1 MRSTRRQASG
11 AFGRIGT
18 KSSVSYGSRLS
29 ASFETK
35 EEPMNEYQGSR
46 LRLVAMSLTPEE
58 AALIVRWGSEIK
70 ELSGDQWRAEEQAL
84 LNRFRKASAA
94 A

>member
-11 AFGRIGT
+11 AFRRIGT
-18 KSSVSYGSRLS
+18 SSSVSYGSRLS

-58 AALIVRWGSEIK
+58 AALVVRWGSAIK

-84 LNRFRKASAA
+84 LNRFCKASAA

>member
-11 AFGRIGT
+11 AFRRIGT
-18 KSSVSYGSRLS
+18 SSSVSYGSRLS
-29 ASFETK
+29 ASFEKGRTD
-35 EEPMNEYQGSR
+35 ERVSGQPAPPGR
-46 LRLVAMSLTPEE
+46 DVFDACGGRADC
-58 AALIVRWGSEIK
+58 ALGSEIK

>member
-1 MRSTRRQASG
+1 LKQG
-11 AFGRIGT
+11 
-18 KSSVSYGSRLS
+18 KL
-29 ASFETK
+29 
-35 EEPMNEYQGSR
+35 MNENTGSR
-46 LRLVAMSLTPEE
+46 LRLVAMSLTLEE

-70 ELSGDQWRAEEQAL
+70 ESSGDEWQAEEQGL